1 MQYQNIVIS
10 SGHGLHVPG
19 ARDLIDEVTEA
30 RRVTDRVAEILRG
43 TGANVNVFH
52 DNTTRPPTST
62 LNAINA
68 HHNAQ
73 TRDLDVSVH
82 FNAVAGGTRDA
93 GIGVETLYR
102 QGNAEMRGLASRISK
117 AIVDASGMILRRGD
131 GTWARNDLGFLNNTR
146 INRAVLLEVCFV
158 NSRTDVRLYQQNF
171 EGICRGIA
179 EALIG
184 RAITAPTPAPPDPA
198 EPCPPLTPA
207 DPAPPRTVAL
217 DILGKVQDVGGY
229 IENGA
234 TFVRL
239 TDFCDA
245 LGYRAEWDAERRIPV
260 VARQDEIYGK
270 HLASIEPELL
280 LTCQDDIR
288 LLQEIVHWEARG
300 EDEKGQILVANVIFN
315 RMNAVG
321 HPNTLRGVI
330 FHPGAFSPT
339 ADPRWGTA
347 VANARTVDAVNAAL
361 TRGNA
366 DQSQGATF
374 FHSISGIRQ
383 AEAAGRE
390 VWHERAVREG
400 RLVHL
405 FDHGNHRF
413 YREA

>member
-1 MQYQNIVIS
+1 MSYQNIVIS

-30 RRVTDRVAEILRG
+30 RRVTDRVAEMLRG
-43 TGANVNVFH
+43 AGVNVDVFH
-52 DNTTRPPTST
+52 DNTTRSPNST
-62 LNAINA
+62 VNTINA

-102 QGNAEMRGLASRISK
+102 QGNTEMRELASHISK
-117 AIVDASGMILRRGD
+117 AIVEASGMILRRGD
-131 GTWARNDLGFLNNTR
+131 GTWARTDLGFLNRTN

-158 NSRTDVRLYQQNF
+158 NSRTDVRLYQENF
-171 EGICRGIA
+171 EAICRGIA
-179 EALIG
+179 ETLIG
-184 RAITAPTPAPPDPA
+184 RAIAKPAPEEPTAQPDP
-198 EPCPPLTPA
+198 PLPA
-207 DPAPPRTVAL
+207 DPAPPRTVTL
-217 DILGKVQDVGGY
+217 DVLGTVQDIGGY

-239 TDFCDA
+239 TDFCEA

-260 VARQDEIYGK
+260 VSPMDEIFGR
-270 HLASIEPELL
+270 HLDSIEPELL
-280 LTCQDDIR
+280 LTCQEDIR
-288 LLQEIVHWEARG
+288 LLREIVHWEARG
-300 EDEKGQILVANVIFN
+300 EDEKGQMLVVNVIFN
-315 RMNAVG
+315 RIASPRHQNS
-321 HPNTLRGVI
+321 LREVI
-330 FHPGAFSPT
+330 MHPGAFTPT
-339 ADPRWGTA
+339 TSAAFGTA
-347 VANARTVDAVNAAL
+347 TPNARTVDAVNAAL
-361 TRGNA
+361 NRNNT
-366 DQSQGATF
+366 DHSQGATF

-383 AEAAGRE
+383 AEREGRE